1 VSADANA
8 DSSKVVPETA
18 PNRRARS
25 APARY
30 EIRLRDHID
39 FAWSEHFEGMSISHE
54 GEDVTVLAGVVAD
67 QAALQG
73 LLARV
78 FDLGIPLLSLQRL
91 EVSAL
96 PAESRSSG
104 SS

>member
-1 VSADANA
+1 MSADANA
-8 DSSKVVPETA
+8 VSSQGVPETA
-18 PNRRARS
+18 PNRKARS

-39 FAWSEHFEGMSISHE
+39 FAWSEHFEGMSISYE

-78 FDLGIPLLSLQRL
+78 FDLGLSLLSLQRL
-91 EVSAL
+91 EGGGLSPGA
-96 PAESRSSG
+96 RSSRG
-104 SS
+104 S

>member
-8 DSSKVVPETA
+8 DSSKVLPETG

-39 FAWSEHFEGMSISHE
+39 FAWSDHFEGMSISHE

-78 FDLGIPLLSLQRL
+78 FDLGLSLLSLQRL
-91 EVSAL
+91 EGGGLSL
-96 PAESRSSG
+96 GSHSSG
-104 SS
+104 GS

>member
-1 VSADANA
+1 
-8 DSSKVVPETA
+8 
-18 PNRRARS
+18 
-25 APARY
+25 
-30 EIRLRDHID
+30 
-39 FAWSEHFEGMSISHE
+39 MSISHE